1 MASPRL
7 IFGLPALD
15 EALGGGLLPGKLT
28 VVAGATGIGKTQLG
42 LRWAHQGQAA
52 EGQPGIVFDLT
63 TRGDD
68 QNHIPYAA
76 EQLGWHIDR
85 WAAEDWTGPAG
96 VWDTA
101 NRVGRLFDGLPKDGR
116 RVTRRDLDADQWH
129 AWKSDLARLLRT
141 AGGFLYTHLAH
152 GTRRIVFDG
161 IEPTHRMSDSIQIE
175 LLEYLYHHLIRKSD
189 DWAARELFRELYRE
203 HLAQIEAHRY
213 RSEAVGCLVLYT
225 TPHVLLDELQRL
237 PIDEG
242 DLFSNANTII
252 LMGRAP
258 RDGRQE
264 RALFIA
270 KHRGSYCRDEPLVYR
285 MTDQGPSFTA

>member
-1 MASPRL
+1 MASSRFA
-7 IFGLPALD
+7 FGLAPLD

-28 VVAGATGIGKTQLG
+28 VIAGATGIGKTQLG
-42 LRWAHQGQAA
+42 LRWSHQGLAA
-52 EGQPGIVFDLT
+52 EGAPGIVFDLT

-76 EQLGWHIDR
+76 EQLGWNLERWHGDR
-85 WAAEDWTGPAG
+85 WTGPAS
-96 VWDTA
+96 VWETA
-101 NRVGRLFDGLPKDGR
+101 SQAGRLFDGLPRDGR

-129 AWKSDLARLLRT
+129 AWKTDLARLLRT

-175 LLEYLYHHLIRKSD
+175 LLEYLYHNFIRKSD

-213 RSEAVGCLVLYT
+213 ASEDVGCLVLYT
-225 TPHVLLDELQRL
+225 TPHVLLDDMQRM

-252 LMGRAP
+252 LMGRVL
-258 RDGRQE
+258 RDGRQD
-264 RALFIA
+264 RGLVIA
-270 KHRGSYCRDEPLVYR
+270 KHRGSYCLDETLAYR
-285 MTDQGPSFTA
+285 MTAEGPVFG